1 MNTAAAWILALGLA
15 MPAAAAAQDIE
26 TGGRL
31 RVAGFGRV
39 AWQPDQY
46 ELAFAAV
53 GDGVDAN
60 AARERFE
67 PAQAALRRALDAEA
81 GALAGRA
88 QDPPR
93 LQSRGTQAAPQW
105 RFSSRFAVRVR
116 GEAAVVR
123 LQQALAE
130 AGVAEFELRPF
141 SERLAEY
148 TEQAQRLALRDAQRR
163 ARATAQELGWR
174 LRGARTVK
182 FLDERPWWSPQAPT
196 ARQYGAR
203 AYDYAAEA
211 PAQTG
216 EVTAQAEVEF
226 EYSR

>member
-15 MPAAAAAQDIE
+15 LPVAAAQPVE
-26 TGGRL
+26 TGGHF

-39 AWQPDQY
+39 AWQPESY

-53 GDGVDAN
+53 GDGADAQ

-67 PAQAALRRALDAEA
+67 PALAAVRRALDAHA
-81 GALAGRA
+81 GAVAGRA
-88 QDPPR
+88 QDAPR
-93 LQSRGTQAAPQW
+93 LHSRGSGQAPAW
-105 RFSSRFAVRVR
+105 RFSSRFVVRVR
-116 GEAAVVR
+116 GDAELAR

-130 AGVAEFELRPF
+130 AGVEEFELRPW
-141 SERLAEY
+141 SERLPDY
-148 TEQAQRLALRDAQRR
+148 TEQAQRLALRDAERR
-163 ARATAQELGWR
+163 ARATAEELGWT
-174 LRGARTVK
+174 LRGARAVK
-182 FLDERPWWSPQAPT
+182 FLDERPWWSPQTPT

-211 PAQTG
+211 PAHSG